1 MRFLILPPDISPSL
15 FVLETLKI
23 KWNEIVITSE
33 IMNHFDGR
41 EDLGVSGQS
50 LLSIKLINQSI
61 LDLTL
66 NMKEVAAMN

>member
-1 MRFLILPPDISPSL
+1 
-15 FVLETLKI
+15 
-23 KWNEIVITSE
+23 
-33 IMNHFDGR
+33 MNHFDGR